1 MSALARR
8 FLLKIF
14 ENKFVR
20 EDFEMETLSDLEDM
34 REIIFSKNE
43 DDVKDLIN
51 SVKSDNKIFSLS
63 LTKLNNEL
71 SGNKNRPKRKE
82 LNVFLMK
89 CLVQTQTTYQLA
101 LIWLKKRVDF
111 QTCDT
116 VISDYNFTGTLIQ
129 NTKEKIFT
137 VKENIETSLAEWI
150 RKKCHKLIARG

>member
-1 MSALARR
+1 
-8 FLLKIF
+8 
-14 ENKFVR
+14 
-20 EDFEMETLSDLEDM
+20 METLSDLEDM

-71 SGNKNRPKRKE
+71 SDNKHRPKRKE

-111 QTCDT
+111 QTCDI

-137 VKENIETSLAEWI
+137 VKENVETSLAEWI
-150 RKKCHKLIARG
+150 RKKCHKLIARGQSNSKIAGFLA